1 MDAKVTW
8 QKELQFT
15 GVADSGFA
23 VQMDSHPTAETGVS
37 PVEMVAI
44 ALAGC
49 TAMDVISI
57 LTKQRQDVTS
67 FDVRL
72 HAERSPDYPKV
83 ITSAIMEYVVV
94 GHAIQETALLTAID
108 RSVQKYCP
116 VHAMLRQAF
125 PIEVR
130 YPIYQD
136 GADGRAA
143 LVKQGAYA
151 DGRDGGPDAAEI
163 RLGGKIG
170 PD

>member
-1 MDAKVTW
+1 MEAKVTW

-15 GVADSGFA
+15 GVADSGFV

-57 LTKQRQDVTS
+57 LTKQRQDVSS

-72 HAERSPDYPKV
+72 HAERSPNYPKV
-83 ITSAIMEYVVV
+83 ITSAIMEYVVT
-94 GHAIQETALLTAID
+94 GHAVQEAALLTAID
-108 RSVQKYCP
+108 RSIKKYCP
-116 VHAMLRQAF
+116 VHAMLRQVF
-125 PIEVR
+125 RIDVR
-130 YPIYQD
+130 YSIYED
-136 GADGRAA
+136 GAPGQPG

-151 DGRDGGPDAAEI
+151 E
-163 RLGGKIG
+163 
-170 PD
+170 